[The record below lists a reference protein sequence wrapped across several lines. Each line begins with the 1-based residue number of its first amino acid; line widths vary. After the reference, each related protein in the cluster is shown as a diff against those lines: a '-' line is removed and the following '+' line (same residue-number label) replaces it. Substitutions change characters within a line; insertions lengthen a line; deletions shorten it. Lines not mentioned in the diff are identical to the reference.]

1 MATTISGEYPT
12 LYTINSLTKLPR
24 EFYFYNVVF
33 GLFQAPY
40 YAYSQT
46 MLSELCP
53 RGYENMFFGLSG
65 ITNRASSIIGPNVI
79 QAIIDN
85 TNNNWMGFPFLFALC
100 TAASIVI
107 WCVDV
112 EKGRKDCRVY
122 VEERKAIHAGR
133 SSEESKDQ
141 VPGESVPN
149 SNIVS

>member
-1 MATTISGEYPT
+1 MR
-12 LYTINSLTKLPR
+12 LPR

-53 RGYENMFFGLSG
+53 RGYENMFFGLFG

-85 TNNNWMGFPFLFALC
+85 TNNNWTGFPFLFALC

-122 VEERKAIHAGR
+122 IEERKALRVSDINQ
-133 SSEESKDQ
+133 ECEDQ
-141 VPGESVPN
+141 VLWGGTPK